1 MVTSILPHKEEAALA
16 DSNPPSIGSF
26 KPTGFSRWWF
36 SSFKGVEYTREKI
49 MQLLNSKRDSL
60 ERLYQE
66 ADWLRQECVGDEVYL
81 RGIIEF
87 SNIC

>member
-1 MVTSILPHKEEAALA
+1 MNNVDTMSGDSELKESL
-16 DSNPPSIGSF
+16 
-26 KPTGFSRWWF
+26 

-66 ADWLRQECVGDEVYL
+66 ADWLRQEYVGDEVYL

>member
-1 MVTSILPHKEEAALA
+1 MVL
-16 DSNPPSIGSF
+16 D
-26 KPTGFSRWWF
+26 
-36 SSFKGVEYTREKI
+36 
-49 MQLLNSKRDSL
+49 NSKRDSL

-66 ADWLRQECVGDEVYL
+66 ADRVRQECVGDEVYL